1 MQLIESIN
9 SILTWIIASSIK
21 ASVVV
26 LLVRLLQFLFQR
38 FLSASW
44 RYALWYLVIIRLIL
58 PFNFESKWSVYN
70 LISEKDNL
78 KFNFVNSQIPEIADE
93 NFIEPGVEKTAI
105 NDTPSIIN
113 HHASSQIKSSV
124 GNTAN
129 SFFSMQSMRTIIWLI
144 GIVFFLYSMF
154 RKYSGLQNILKN
166 ANELSDSSLLKLLKD
181 CQKKLKISH
190 QFKILIITQI
200 QTPLLY
206 YGFLRP
212 KILLPDHL
220 IETFSLA
227 QWEAIFMHELGHDK
241 RKDSIM
247 TWFTTFLLILH
258 WFNPLIWLAF
268 YRMRVDREL
277 ACDEFTLSI
286 LGAEKAKLYG
296 QTIIALLENFNS
308 NYQMALTIGILENS
322 KALKRRMIMIKNFRS
337 HSKLYAVFA
346 VVLLVLSGF
355 ITLSGATDV
364 KPENKPYCKELNIQ
378 TRGNSFIEI
387 NGSTLSIDSL
397 AKFLNQ
403 FSFDSNSIITLIP
416 DTNLT
421 SHAHF
426 EVHRQLGINHKFG
439 AKVKYKN
446 IKTGNWVVLPVY
458 DFHEMMLPEPITLK
472 PINVEGKFGYISIK
486 SGQSGEPVIIPQFE
500 DARMFYEGLAEVKL
514 HHKWGFIDTTG
525 KIMIEPQ
532 FEETRFFQENLA
544 AVRFNG
550 KWGHINREGIMKVEP
565 LYENA
570 DFFSEGMAV
579 VRLDGKSGYINQN
592 GVIVIPLQFD
602 AAWSFINELAAIK
615 LNEKWGFIDRTGKIV
630 IAPQFQEVGVF
641 QDEHASVRI
650 NGLYGFI
657 DRTGQV
663 VIEPQFSHAED
674 FSEGL
679 AVVQFPD
686 HKFGFIDKS
695 GKVVIAPQFDMAASF
710 NMGCA
715 IVTVFENPGKGVKG
729 WGGYIDRAGNVLQNI
744 RSK

>member
-1 MQLIESIN
+1 MQVIESIN
-9 SILTWIIASSIK
+9 SILIWIIASSIK

-26 LLVRLLQFLFQR
+26 LLVLLLQFLLQR
-38 FLSASW
+38 FLSARW

-58 PFNFESKWSVYN
+58 PFNVESKWSVYN
-70 LISEKDNL
+70 LINEKDNL
-78 KFNFVNSQIPEIADE
+78 NFIIGNSQIPEITDE
-93 NFIEPGVEKTAI
+93 NLIEPRVEKTAI
-105 NDTPSIIN
+105 NDAPSIIN
-113 HHASSQIKSSV
+113 HQTSYQINSPAQ
-124 GNTAN
+124 NAAT
-129 SFFSMQSMRTIIWLI
+129 SFFSMQSILTIVWLI
-144 GIVFFLYSMF
+144 GIVFFLFSMF

-166 ANELSDSSLLKLLKD
+166 ASELSDSSLLKLLKD

-190 QFKILIITQI
+190 QFEILTVTQI

-220 IETFSLA
+220 IKTFSLA

-241 RKDSIM
+241 RKDIIM
-247 TWFTTFLLILH
+247 AWFTTFLLIFH

-296 QTIIALLENFNS
+296 QTIIALLENFKS
-308 NYQMALTIGILENS
+308 KYQMALTIGILENS

-337 HSKLYAVFA
+337 YSGWLSIFA
-346 VVLLVLSGF
+346 LLLLVVSGF
-355 ITLSGATDV
+355 VTLSGATGM
-364 KPENKPYCKELNIQ
+364 KRENKPYCKELTILML
-378 TRGNSFIEI
+378 GNSFIKVEGKNLPI
-387 NGSTLSIDSL
+387 ESL
-397 AKFLNQ
+397 AKFLDEYR
-403 FSFDSNSIITLIP
+403 FDDNSIIALIP
-416 DTNLT
+416 DANMTMNDYIGL
-421 SHAHF
+421 HQ
-426 EVHRQLGINHKFG
+426 QLKFNQEFK
-439 AKVKYKN
+439 AKIKYKN
-446 IKTGNWVVLPVY
+446 IKTGNPVILPVY
-458 DFHEMMLPEPITLK
+458 NFNLLGMPEPKNLK
-472 PINVEGKFGYISIK
+472 PVNVNGKYSYIRTRR
-486 SGQSGEPVIIPQFE
+486 GQPGETVISPQFE
-500 DARMFYEGLAEVKL
+500 DAQIFHEGLAEVKL

-525 KIMIEPQ
+525 QMVIEPQ

-550 KWGHINREGIMKVEP
+550 KWGYINREGIMKVEP

-592 GVIVIPLQFD
+592 GVIIIPLQFD
-602 AAWSFINELAAIK
+602 AAWNFINELAAIK
-615 LNEKWGFIDRTGKIV
+615 LNSKWGFTDRSGKIV
-630 IAPQFQEVGVF
+630 IAPQYQEVGSF
-641 QDEHASVRI
+641 RDELALVRV
-650 NGLYGFI
+650 NDSYGFI
-657 DRTGQV
+657 NRTGQV
-663 VIEPQFSHAED
+663 VIEPQFSRAED

-695 GKVVIAPQFDMAASF
+695 GKVVIEPQFDMAASF

-715 IVTVFENPGKGVKG
+715 IVTVFENPGKGAKG
-729 WGGYIDRAGNVLQNI
+729 WGGCIDRAGNVMQNI